1 MLTEEEARKQLETL
15 HKEGSALVAEFD
27 AEQRERRKL
36 YPKREPKK
44 GSGVLVVTIDRFDKK
59 KRKEREEQVAEL
71 LPPETTDFEG
81 RYQSWY
87 SRALPL
93 MKALALDRYV
103 EFQSFYVVDPRYPW
117 GDRNA
122 YVIQDYFRGRESVA
136 GSFEPAEET
145 TRCFKN
151 QLAILKSVSDRL
163 AWSALDSEDQAE
175 RGLQLALLETARDL
189 MAIDAR
195 SAGAMAGKVLE
206 LYLRKLA
213 AKHKLRFRKDRPPT
227 REIVDALHAAKVFD
241 IPVHAQAIWL
251 AEIDQRSRSEGEPP
265 TKPQVRD
272 LIDGSRWLITNI
284 F

>member
-1 MLTEEEARKQLETL
+1 MLTEEVARKHLETL
-15 HKEGSALVAEFD
+15 YKEGKALAISF
-27 AEQRERRKL
+27 
-36 YPKREPKK
+36 
-44 GSGVLVVTIDRFDKK
+44 S
-59 KRKEREEQVAEL
+59 KEEE
-71 LPPETTDFEG
+71 TDSFEEV
-81 RYQSWY
+81 YQSWY
-87 SRALPL
+87 SRSLPL
-93 MKALALDRYV
+93 MKQLALDRYW
-103 EFQSFYVVDPRYPW
+103 EFQSYYFADPKYAYFNT
-117 GDRNA
+117 GA
-122 YVIQDYFRGRESVA
+122 YVIQDYFRDRGSVDED
-136 GSFEPAEET
+136 FEPRKDT
-145 TRCFKN
+145 VRCFRS

-189 MAIDAR
+189 MGIDAR